1 MLLNIVGLDE
11 VTKGLSAV
19 AEERVTTATS
29 TIEKQGQTCKRYQP
43 PKQQRVEEGAGDL
56 AAKGRKIVRSMQ

>member
-19 AEERVTTATS
+19 AEERGTTATS
-29 TIEKQGQTCKRYQP
+29 TIEKQGQTCKGYQP
-43 PKQQRVEEGAGDL
+43 PKQQRMEEGAGGL
-56 AAKGRKIVRSMQ
+56 AAKGRKIVRNME